1 MAVMEDVKK
10 IVSQNLVRL
19 RKESNLTQAELA
31 KRINYSDKAISR
43 WEKGEVIPDLET
55 IYALSETFGVPVS
68 AITEKQAETE
78 RTEDE
83 TPAIRQKIL
92 SQIFLLCEIWF
103 VVCVIY
109 VYVKITRE
117 TSIWQLFV
125 WGVPASAIVLWF
137 FTRKDKKAD
146 VLLFVYASIFVWSLI
161 TCVYLHLLAAN
172 PWYLFFAGLPLQ
184 GLLVIRYIFNYK
196 QNLKRIRLRREKSDP
211 KPEEPSETDEAE

>member
-43 WEKGEVIPDLET
+43 WEKGEVVPDLET

-103 VVCVIY
+103 VICVIY

-137 FTRKDKKAD
+137 TTRKEKAD
-146 VLLFVYASIFVWSLI
+146 VLLFIYASVFVWSFI
-161 TCVYLHLLAAN
+161 ACVYLHLLAAN

-196 QNLKRIRLRREKSDP
+196 QNLKRIRIRHEKNEP
-211 KPEEPSETDEAE
+211 QPEEPDDAEEE

>member
-1 MAVMEDVKK
+1 MEDVKK

-43 WEKGEVIPDLET
+43 WEKGEVVPDLET
-55 IYALSETFGVPVS
+55 IYALSEAFGVPVG
-68 AITEKQAETE
+68 AITEKQQETE
-78 RTEDE
+78 RTEE
-83 TPAIRQKIL
+83 QTPVIRQRIL

-103 VVCVIY
+103 VICVIY
-109 VYVKITRE
+109 VYINITKH

-125 WGVPASAIVLWF
+125 WSVPASAIVLWF
-137 FTRKDKKAD
+137 TTRREKVD
-146 VLLFVYASIFVWSLI
+146 VLLFIYASVFVWSFI
-161 TCVYLHLLAAN
+161 TCVYLHLMASR

-196 QNLKRIRLRREKSDP
+196 QNLKRIRIRHEKNEP
-211 KPEEPSETDEAE
+211 QPEEPAEAEEK

>member
-43 WEKGEVIPDLET
+43 WEKGEVVPDLET

-68 AITEKQAETE
+68 AITEKQEETE
-78 RTEDE
+78 RSEDE
-83 TPAIRQKIL
+83 APAVRQKVL

-103 VVCVIY
+103 VICVIY

-137 FTRKDKKAD
+137 FTRKEKAD
-146 VLLFVYASIFVWSLI
+146 TLLFIYASIFVWSLI
-161 TCVYLHLLAAN
+161 TCVYLHLMDAN

-196 QNLKRIRLRREKSDP
+196 QNLKRIRIRHEKNDP